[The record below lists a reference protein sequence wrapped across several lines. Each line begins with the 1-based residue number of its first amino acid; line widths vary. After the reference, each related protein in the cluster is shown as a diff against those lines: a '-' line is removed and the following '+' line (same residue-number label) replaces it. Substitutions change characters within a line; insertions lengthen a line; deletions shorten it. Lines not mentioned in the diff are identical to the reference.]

1 MCGIIGILSQKT
13 EAVPR
18 LIEALRRLE
27 YRGYDSAGVAT
38 LSEGKIARR
47 RAPGKLKN
55 LETRL
60 HDEPLSGTVG
70 IGHTRW
76 ATHGPPTKT
85 NAHPHVSG
93 PVALV
98 HNGIIEN
105 FRALRETLEQ
115 KGQVFQTET
124 DTETV
129 AHLIATNVASGMNPK
144 EAVSNALPQLD
155 GAFALAMLFEGEH
168 DLMIGAR
175 KGSPLVIGVG
185 DGEMFLGSDALAV
198 APFTNRVVY
207 LEEGD
212 WCVLS
217 RDDYTVYDNTGMVV
231 TRPVTV
237 VQSAGAAIEKGNYR
251 HFMQKEIYEQPDST
265 ARTIGAY
272 VNALQL
278 SVNLP
283 GDNGDAIDWS
293 TINHVHMVACGTAYY
308 ATLVAEYWFEQ
319 IAGLPVKT
327 DIASEFRYREP
338 ALPKEGGLALFVSQ
352 SGETADTLAALR
364 YCKDAGLKT
373 TAVVNVPTSSIA
385 REVDLVLPTLAG
397 PEIGVASTKAFTA
410 QLCALASVAIAAGRA
425 RGTVTR
431 EEEKQF
437 SKSLTELPRL
447 ISEAFQRDTDIARLA
462 RNMAKARDVIYL
474 GRGVHYPIALEG
486 ALKLKE
492 ISYIHAEGYA
502 SGELKHG
509 PIALIDEETPVVFV
523 APHDNLFEK
532 SLSNLQEVAARRGEV
547 LLISDAAGLKEAG
560 DTPASVIEMPAC
572 HPFIA
577 PILYSV
583 PIQMLAYHIA
593 VEKGTDVDQPR
604 NLAKSVTVE

>member
-1 MCGIIGILSQKT
+1 MCGIIGILGKDGSAA
-13 EAVPR
+13 ERAM
-18 LIEALRRLE
+18 EALKRLE

-38 LSEGKIARR
+38 LNGGKLDRR
-47 RAPGKLKN
+47 RAAGKLSN
-55 LETRL
+55 LQALL
-60 HDEPLSGTVG
+60 HDDPIAGQTG

-76 ATHGPPTKT
+76 ATHGAATT
-85 NAHPHVSG
+85 GNAHPHFAG

-105 FRALRETLEQ
+105 FRRLRDELEA
-115 KGQVFQTET
+115 KGHTFETET

-129 AHLIATNVASGMNPK
+129 AHLIANNLSGGADPVT
-144 EAVSNALPQLD
+144 AVKSALSNLE
-155 GAFALAMLFEGEH
+155 GAFALCILVEGH
-168 DLMIGAR
+168 DDLLIGAR
-175 KGSPLVIGVG
+175 KGSPLVIGIGV
-185 DGEMFLGSDALAV
+185 DEMFLGSDALAV

-212 WCVLS
+212 CCVLS
-217 RDDYTVYDNTGMVV
+217 RTSYTVYDDTGAEV
-231 TRPVTV
+231 TRPQTI
-237 VQSAGAAIEKGNYR
+237 VQAAGATVEKGNYR
-251 HFMQKEIYEQPDST
+251 HFMQKEIFEQPDST

-272 VNALQL
+272 VNALDQT
-278 SVNLP
+278 VELP
-283 GDNGDAIDWS
+283 GDDDAIDWS
-293 TINHVHMVACGTAYY
+293 EITHLHMVACGTAYY
-308 ATLVAEYWFEQ
+308 ATCVAEYWFEQ
-319 IAGLPVKT
+319 FAHLPVKT
-327 DIASEFRYREP
+327 DIASEFRYRQP
-338 ALPKEGGLALFVSQ
+338 ALPKSGGLALFVSQ

-373 TAVVNVPTSSIA
+373 AAVVNVPTSTIA

-410 QLCALASVAIAAGRA
+410 QLCALAAAVIAAGKARGVLDRA
-425 RGTVTR
+425 R
-431 EEEKQF
+431 EKDMVNAL
-437 SKSLTELPRL
+437 SGVPRL
-447 ISEAFQRDTDIARLA
+447 LSEGFALDEPIAALA
-462 RNMAKARDVIYL
+462 YDLSKARDVIYL

-523 APHDNLFEK
+523 APHDALFDK
-532 SLSNLQEVAARRGEV
+532 SLSNLQEVAARRGNV
-547 LLISDAAGLKEAG
+547 LLISDAKGLEEAADAPENG
-560 DTPASVIEMPAC
+560 IEMPEC
-572 HPFIA
+572 DPFIA
-577 PILYSV
+577 PILYALPV
-583 PIQMLAYHIA
+583 QMLAYHIA